1 MEGKGQATEDRQL
14 HFGARTAA
22 PASGT
27 MRIDR
32 QGSLGERAYAALKDA
47 LIRGEFAAG
56 TKLTLRSL
64 SEALGVS
71 TTPARDAVNRMIS
84 EGALAN
90 LGPKTVVVPVLT
102 KPALDEVTA
111 IRLSLEGLAAE
122 RGAPNLSETDIDR
135 LEILQDEINS
145 SLDEARYHDTLRFN
159 KEFHFLIY
167 GRSGM
172 ARLMSIIESQWL
184 RIGPT
189 MHDLYPEYAVSRK
202 GVSNHL
208 WAIRGAR
215 EGDPAA
221 VRAAIENDI
230 RDGYRRFVRCIAAAE
245 AGKLRELDQASG

>member
-1 MEGKGQATEDRQL
+1 MEIGTVMKTKGKGRLPESPS
-14 HFGARTAA
+14 AA
-22 PASGT
+22 AAAEAAALSTT

-32 QGSLGERAYAALKDA
+32 QGSLGELAYTALKDA
-47 LIRGEFAAG
+47 LMRGEFVSG

-64 SEALGVS
+64 SKALGVS
-71 TTPARDAVNRMIS
+71 TTPARDAVNRMIG

-102 KPALDEVTA
+102 RSALDEVTA
-111 IRLSLEGLAAE
+111 IRLLLEGLAAE
-122 RGAPNLSETDIDR
+122 RGAPNLSEADIAR
-135 LEILQDEINS
+135 LELLQEKIGS
-145 SLDEARYHDTLRFN
+145 SLDAADYHDTLRFN

-167 GRSGM
+167 ERSGM
-172 ARLMSIIESQWL
+172 PRLVAIIELQWL

-189 MHDLYPEYAVSRK
+189 MHDLYPEFAVTRE

-230 RDGYRRFVRCIAAAE
+230 RDGYRRFIRRIAAA
-245 AGKLRELDQASG
+245 AKAMG